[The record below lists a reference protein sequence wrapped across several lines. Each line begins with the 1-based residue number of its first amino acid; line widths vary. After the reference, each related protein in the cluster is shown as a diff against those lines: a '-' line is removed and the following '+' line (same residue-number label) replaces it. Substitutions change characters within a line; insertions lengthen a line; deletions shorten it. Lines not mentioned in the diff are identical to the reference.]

1 MGSSKL
7 KKFDKNRFR
16 KIYPR
21 FRKMPIYSYMGDAE
35 LVIEAHEVTF
45 TATDEVAFQLKE
57 NYTSSPNVTCTPMGE
72 QHSDVNIFIA
82 KVEIGGVPPGGLK
95 AVVTIRTS
103 TTWTGTVFLQAV
115 KAG

>member
-1 MGSSKL
+1 
-7 KKFDKNRFR
+7 
-16 KIYPR
+16 
-21 FRKMPIYSYMGDAE
+21 MGDAE

>member
-16 KIYPR
+16 KVYPR
-21 FRKMPIYSYMGDAE
+21 FRKMPVYSYMGDAE

-45 TATDEVAFQLKE
+45 TAVDEVTFQLKE
-57 NYTSSPNVTCTPMGE
+57 NYSSTPNVTVTPVGE
-72 QHSDVNIFIA
+72 HHADINVFIA
-82 KVEIGGVPPGGLK
+82 KVEVGGVPPGGRK

-103 TTWTGTVFLQAV
+103 ATWTGKVFLQAV